1 MSRLKLVDLV
11 SSGIAWTVA
20 LFVGGVLVLASAS
33 LPANTSATKASALG
47 SLGASCQASGP
58 KSCIAS
64 ILDAMGGRKS
74 LESVN
79 LLHLELVS
87 HTQVAEQS
95 YRQEPFLTSDAHTTA
110 ILDLKG
116 RRVYRKV
123 EITWPE
129 SDPGAATISQV
140 VVAGPDG
147 GVRRGA
153 KADQPCSLS
162 DIEAARD
169 ALGLLPVNVLLDAA
183 NANDLHFEAPIMLR
197 STSHLVLGFTSLGQS
212 KRILINSFNLSL
224 DAIDTTTQFHDFW
237 FYWGDVERRIYFD
250 NWKFFHGFR
259 FPTNT
264 VEERNQLL
272 WRTTQILDLEVNGQ
286 LDESLFQMDAAA
298 KQQSLAARGFEVP
311 FKLGET
317 KDLAPEVTLLVGPW
331 NATII
336 KQDDGVLILE
346 CPLSSEYVSGIIS
359 EVKRRYPGTPI
370 KAVLS
375 TSDSWPHVGGIRQV
389 VAEGIPVYALD
400 LNLPLLDRLVHAPHI
415 QAPDLLA
422 QHPKQPKWQ
431 TVGQTINIGQD
442 QNRLQLYP
450 LRGVSTERQ
459 YMVYFP
465 ERKLLYA
472 SDTLSINDD
481 GSLYDPELMYEVV
494 QAVQREHL
502 EVLTVYAMHQGPT
515 PWSQVESLVRTAV
528 SPR

>member
-1 MSRLKLVDLV
+1 MSRLKLVGLV
-11 SSGIAWTVA
+11 SSGTVWTA
-20 LFVGGVLVLASAS
+20 LFVGGVLGLASTS
-33 LPANTSATKASALG
+33 LSANTSATKAPALG
-47 SLGASCQASGP
+47 SVGASCHESGP
-58 KSCIAS
+58 KNCITS
-64 ILDAMGGRKS
+64 ILDAMGGRKN
-74 LESVN
+74 LESINV
-79 LLHLELVS
+79 LRLEIVS

-116 RRVYRKV
+116 KRVYRKV
-123 EITWPE
+123 EVTWPE
-129 SDPGAATISQV
+129 SDPGAPTISQV
-140 VVAGPDG
+140 VIAGPDG

-153 KADQPCSLS
+153 KADQPCSPS
-162 DIEAARD
+162 DIEATRD
-169 ALGLLPVNVLLDAA
+169 ALALLPVSVLLDAA
-183 NANDLHFEAPIMLR
+183 DATDLHFEAPAMLR
-197 STSHLVLGFTSLGQS
+197 STLHLVLGFTSRGQP

-237 FYWGDVERRIYFD
+237 FYWGDVDRRIYFD

-264 VEERNQLL
+264 VEERNHLP
-272 WRTTQILDLEVNGQ
+272 WRSNQILNLDVNGQ
-286 LDESLFQMDAAA
+286 LDESLFQMDAGA
-298 KQQSLAARGFEVP
+298 KQQSLLAKGLEVP

-317 KDLAPEVTLLVGPW
+317 KDLAPGVTLLVGPW

-346 CPLSSEYVSGIIS
+346 CPLSSEYVSGVIN

-375 TSDSWPHVGGIRQV
+375 TSDSWPHVGGIRQI

-400 LNLPLLDRLVHAPHI
+400 LNLPLLDRLVHAPHS
-415 QAPDLLA
+415 QSPDLLA
-422 QHPKQPKWQ
+422 QHPKLPKWQ
-431 TVGQTINIGQD
+431 TVGQTINIGQG

-450 LRGVSTERQ
+450 LRGASTERQ

-465 ERKLLYA
+465 EHKLLYA
-472 SDTLSINDD
+472 SDTLSIHDD

-502 EVLTVYAMHQGPT
+502 GLLTVYAMHQGPT
-515 PWSQVESLVRTAV
+515 PWSQVESLVQTVA